1 MQNEIVKHLSHIW
14 FIALKDLKIFSRD
27 RMALAFFILFP
38 FMFVVIFNFVLADVG
53 GEDERLVLHVAT
65 QESEGSLSHQILGA
79 METKDASQLRPGEPE
94 IAWDRDYG
102 EARQAVEDGELS
114 GFVAFPE
121 DFTER
126 IFSGDET
133 ELEVVADAG
142 AIQTR
147 AALNGLARSIATRIG
162 STQVAAGSTVEL
174 MIAQGLLAPWDQAA
188 IDEVIQEIISGQ
200 EAMAMEE
207 PFIGLETQSVGDVE
221 AFNAANFVIPGY
233 LVMFVFFAAA
243 LGAVI
248 IVRERQNHTL
258 ERLLASSVRRESILG
273 GIFVGTA
280 AKGLIQIAIFWAVG
294 ILAFNIDLGLSP
306 AAVIILSALMVIM
319 SSAFAI
325 MLAAVVGTQRSAGS
339 LAVLFSLVLAPL
351 GGCWWPLFITPSS
364 MQFIGKITP
373 HGWATTGFNKLM
385 LFGAEFGAVVPEML
399 VLLGFAALF
408 GIIAIWRFRTS
419 AV

>member
-1 MQNEIVKHLSHIW
+1 MKHLSHIW

-38 FMFVVIFNFVLADVG
+38 FLFIVLFNFLLADVA
-53 GEDERLVLHVAT
+53 GEDERLVLHMAT
-65 QESEGSLSHQILGA
+65 REAEGSLSHQIIGA
-79 METKDASQLRPGEPE
+79 METGDVSELEPGAPE
-94 IAWDRDYG
+94 IIWDKDYG
-102 EARQAVEDGELS
+102 EAWQAVEDGELD

-126 IFSGDET
+126 IFGGDGT
-133 ELEVVADAG
+133 EIEVVADAD
-142 AIQTR
+142 AIYTR
-147 AALNGLARSIATRIG
+147 AALNGLSRSIATRIG
-162 STQVAAGSTVEL
+162 STRVAAGSTVEL
-174 MIAQGLLAPWDQAA
+174 MIDQGLLDPWDQAA
-188 IDEVIQEIISGQ
+188 INEVIQEIISGQ
-200 EAMAMEE
+200 EAVATEK
-207 PFIGLETQSVGDVE
+207 PFIGFETESVGDVE

-243 LGAVI
+243 LVGAVL

-273 GIFVGTA
+273 GIYASTA

-294 ILAFNIDLGLSP
+294 MFAFNIDLGLSP
-306 AAVIILSALMVIM
+306 AAVIILSILMVIM

-325 MLAAVVGTQRSAGS
+325 MLAAMVRTQRSAAS
-339 LAVLFSLVLAPL
+339 LAVLVSLVLAPL

-364 MQFIGKITP
+364 MQFIAKFTP

-408 GIIAIWRFRTS
+408 GLIGIWRFRTS